1 MLLLVQSLINGLL
14 LGGIYAACS
23 AGFSLAFGV
32 MGVVNLSHGD
42 FVMLGAFITYWLF
55 TLLGINPFLTLPF
68 SLVILYGLGFLLQ
81 RLAINRLAGA
91 PPIMSY
97 LLTFGL
103 HLVISNLALRAW
115 TADYRTV
122 NTAYSGLTWNWAGI
136 VLPVSRVA
144 TFFAALLVILGLY
157 HLLYR
162 TEIGRA
168 VRATAQDREMARL
181 NGVPIFKIY
190 TFTFA
195 LAAGI
200 TGLAGSLV
208 SNTFV
213 IFPQMGLPFTVTAF
227 CVVVLG
233 GMGYVPG
240 TLAGGIILGIIES
253 MATTYLTAGI
263 SLALT
268 FFLLLFMLI
277 LRPGG
282 ILGKGI
288 LESTHAP

>member
-1 MLLLVQSLINGLL
+1 MLLFLQSFINGLL

-55 TLLGINPFLTLPF
+55 VLLGMDPFLTLPF
-68 SLVILYGLGFLLQ
+68 SLLALFFLGLLLQ
-81 RLAINRLAGA
+81 RLAINRVIGA

-103 HLVISNLALRAW
+103 HLVLSNLALRAW

-122 NTAYSGLTWNWAGI
+122 TPSYSGLNLNLLGL
-136 VLPVSRVA
+136 VLPYSRLA
-144 TFFAALLVILGLY
+144 TFALAMALILGLY
-157 HLLYR
+157 LFLYR
-162 TEIGRA
+162 TESGRA
-168 VRATAQDREMARL
+168 IQATAQDREMARL
-181 NGVPIFKIY
+181 MGVNIFKVY
-190 TFTFA
+190 TLTFA
-195 LAAGI
+195 LAAAI
-200 TGLAGSLV
+200 TGLAGSLI

-213 IFPQMGLPFTVTAF
+213 IYPQMGLPFTITAF

-233 GMGYVPG
+233 GMGYIPG
-240 TLAGGIILGIIES
+240 TLWGGLILGMVES
-253 MATTYLTAGI
+253 LATTYLTAGI

-268 FFLLLFMLI
+268 FFLLLVMLI
-277 LRPGG
+277 FRPGG
-282 ILGKGI
+282 IAGKGI
-288 LESTHAP
+288 ME